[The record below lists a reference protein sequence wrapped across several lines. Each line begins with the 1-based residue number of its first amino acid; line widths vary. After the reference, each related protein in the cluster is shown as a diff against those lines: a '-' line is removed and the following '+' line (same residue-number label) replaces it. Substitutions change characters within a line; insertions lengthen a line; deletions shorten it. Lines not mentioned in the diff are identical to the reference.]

1 MAMSMNTAHPDIVVV
16 SPDGEYLIVA
26 EVKPNDSLP
35 LRQRTIEQLK
45 SQMTFMG
52 CSVGLAVTGEHILL
66 LRDSLE
72 KSHGESIA
80 VVNEATLPDH
90 LLPSADE
97 QWQGHYGLEFESRVQ
112 LWLEI
117 LKQAPSLENLP
128 SDLQQLFS
136 EPIISLLRLGEIR
149 AAGPRWSRVAS

>member
-1 MAMSMNTAHPDIVVV
+1 MAMNTAHPDIVVV

-26 EVKPNDSLP
+26 EVKLNDSLP
-35 LRQRTIEQLK
+35 LRQCTIEQLK
-45 SQMTFMG
+45 SQMTFMD

-80 VVNEATLPDH
+80 VVGEATLPDH

-97 QWQGHYGLEFESRVQ
+97 QWQGHQGLEFESRVQ
-112 LWLEI
+112 LWLET